1 MRLKQWTAARTVTG
15 TATGTAAS
23 VSRLNRCG
31 VAFTKRHTGY
41 LVLALACAGCVSVTG
56 NDPTLRTP
64 GELLEDHK
72 IEREAKRQIAAD
84 DRLAANHINLV
95 SYDGIV
101 LLTGEVEDEA
111 LRTHAERAVGNVEN
125 VRRIHNEIQVG
136 GATSLVAR
144 ANDGWIETKVFS
156 KFAADKTVDAAR
168 IKVVAE
174 NGVVYLIGMVPRDH
188 ADAAAEAA
196 RTVFGVRKVVK
207 VFDYL

>member
-1 MRLKQWTAARTVTG
+1 MRLKQWTATSA
-15 TATGTAAS
+15 
-23 VSRLNRCG
+23 
-31 VAFTKRHTGY
+31 
-41 LVLALACAGCVSVTG
+41 LALTALATLAAVGGCVSVTG

-64 GELLEDHK
+64 RELLEDGR
-72 IEREAKRQIAAD
+72 IEREAKAQLAAD
-84 DRLAANHINLV
+84 EGLAANHINVV

-101 LLTGEVEDEA
+101 LLTGEVVDDA
-111 LRTHAERAVGNVEN
+111 LRVRAERAVGNVPH
-125 VRRIHNEIQVG
+125 VRRVHNELQLG

-144 ANDGWIETKVFS
+144 ANDSWLATKVFS
-156 KFAADKTVDAAR
+156 KFAADKAVDAAR

-174 NGVVYLIGMVPRDH
+174 SGVVYLIGVVPRDH

>member
-1 MRLKQWTAARTVTG
+1 MRLKQWTATSA
-15 TATGTAAS
+15 
-23 VSRLNRCG
+23 
-31 VAFTKRHTGY
+31 
-41 LVLALACAGCVSVTG
+41 LALATLTALATLAAVGGCVSVTG

-64 GELLEDHK
+64 RELLEDGR
-72 IEREAKRQIAAD
+72 IEREAKAQLAAD
-84 DRLAANHINLV
+84 EGLAANHINVV

-101 LLTGEVEDEA
+101 LLTGEVVDDA
-111 LRTHAERAVGNVEN
+111 LRVRAERAVGNVPN
-125 VRRIHNEIQVG
+125 VRRVHNELQLG

-144 ANDGWIETKVFS
+144 ANDSWLATKVFS
-156 KFAADKTVDAAR
+156 KFAADKAVDAAR

-174 NGVVYLIGMVPRDH
+174 SGVVYLIGVVPRDH

>member
-1 MRLKQWTAARTVTG
+1 MRLKQWTATST
-15 TATGTAAS
+15 
-23 VSRLNRCG
+23 L
-31 VAFTKRHTGY
+31 Y
-41 LVLALACAGCVSVTG
+41 LVALATLAAVGGCVSVTG

-64 GELLEDHK
+64 RELLEDGR
-72 IEREAKRQIAAD
+72 IEREAKAQLAAD
-84 DRLAANHINLV
+84 EGLAANHINVV

-101 LLTGEVEDEA
+101 LLTGEVVDDA
-111 LRTHAERAVGNVEN
+111 LRIRAERAVGNVPN
-125 VRRIHNEIQVG
+125 VRRVHNELQLG

-144 ANDGWIETKVFS
+144 ANDSWLATKVFS

-174 NGVVYLIGMVPRDH
+174 SGVVYLIGVVPRDH

>member
-1 MRLKQWTAARTVTG
+1 MRLKQWTATSALFS
-15 TATGTAAS
+15 AAPAALAAL
-23 VSRLNRCG
+23 V
-31 VAFTKRHTGY
+31 
-41 LVLALACAGCVSVTG
+41 VLAAAVAGCVSVTG

-64 GELLEDHK
+64 RELLEDRR
-72 IEREAKRQIAAD
+72 IEREAKA
-84 DRLAANHINLV
+84 RLAADEGLATNHINVV

-101 LLTGEVEDEA
+101 LLTGEVVDDA
-111 LRTHAERAVGNVEN
+111 LRSRAERALGNVPG
-125 VRRIHNEIQVG
+125 VRRVHNEIQLG

-144 ANDGWIETKVFS
+144 ANDSWLATKVFS
-156 KFAADKTVDAAR
+156 KFAADKTVDASR

-174 NGVVYLIGMVPRDH
+174 SGVVYLIGVVPRDH